1 MYFFGPKSRASCLA
15 GFLLLAAGCSEKP
28 EPQAAH
34 HIQPVILAQSHIFV
48 LERSSLDGRIAESSA
63 NGAYY
68 NSRAQCE
75 AALTGIYI
83 QFLKQRAFYLEQR
96 GRYLTATND
105 YEFWRCVRG

>member
-1 MYFFGPKSRASCLA
+1 MYFSDPKTVRSCLLA
-15 GFLLLAAGCSEKP
+15 FLLLAAGCSD
-28 EPQAAH
+28 
-34 HIQPVILAQSHIFV
+34 QPVRQEAALNQPVLLAQSGSFV
-48 LERSSLDGRIAESSA
+48 LERSSLDGRIAASSA

-68 NSRAQCE
+68 ASRDQCE